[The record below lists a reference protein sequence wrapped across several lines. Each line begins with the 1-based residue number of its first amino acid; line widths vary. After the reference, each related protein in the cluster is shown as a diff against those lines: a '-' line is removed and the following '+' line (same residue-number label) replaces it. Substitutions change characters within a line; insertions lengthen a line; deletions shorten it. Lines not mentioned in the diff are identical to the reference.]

1 MLKIY
6 KLAANELAS
15 LPDKTTVV
23 AKTPTVHTRRS
34 HDGLKTKSLRF
45 RSASSVA
52 TLCAAIAGLGWI
64 QPAAAAPVLTWET
77 VVNNG
82 VATPDST
89 QLFNS
94 YSGSSVN
101 NDALVVFRGRT
112 QGGEEGRV
120 SGVFSRDMSVPA
132 TAVQTIAVVRG
143 TVPDPNNLA
152 ATFNEFPSLPRID
165 AGSSLIATRGQTKPV
180 LEYPTGEVDPDTGE
194 PILTR
199 GGTTGIY
206 TTFGGLLSTG
216 EQKLGMV
223 STLPQFQVPQPA
235 VRAGQLPF
243 EQFPGAP
250 AAFDNKY
257 IAFKGNYADAD
268 GTALTG
274 VFYRDV
280 SGTAL
285 AVPIAYRGM
294 AMPNQP
300 DNDPTTAA
308 IVFGSTSPPSAAK
321 GKVVFTGL
329 DNEEAPTAGGIYM
342 GKVGADR
349 SLTTLVAIGD
359 TVPGVT
365 NATGNTLNLIGEG
378 LSFDG
383 RYMSFWGAWGTE
395 KRTVTLTCPADGNVA
410 VRNACALQT
419 PLKEAGL
426 DPTVPGN
433 HTGVTTREVPV
444 HQGIFQK
451 DTLTGALKLVAQTGP
466 EYEDFMFWNFSGNAG
481 QDGNVVTEEE
491 EGARWRSSAFIASDG
506 QKVVFKAQETDNVFG
521 LYLDLDIS
529 DLTDPF
535 ALLTSEMFG
544 EVLDSDSR
552 AAGLSLTSLGIERD
566 SFRNG
571 WLVVNASM
579 EGIINGEALGW
590 AGVYIT
596 QVPEPAS
603 LALVGLALGLMAVS
617 RRRRT
622 HQYGDFTA

>member
-1 MLKIY
+1 M
-6 KLAANELAS
+6 
-15 LPDKTTVV
+15 
-23 AKTPTVHTRRS
+23 
-34 HDGLKTKSLRF
+34 
-45 RSASSVA
+45 
-52 TLCAAIAGLGWI
+52 
-64 QPAAAAPVLTWET
+64 TWTT

-82 VATPDST
+82 VVAPDPTNPTSA

-112 QGGEEGRV
+112 QGGETGRV

-132 TAVQTIAVVRG
+132 ASVQAIAVVGG
-143 TVPDPNNLA
+143 TVPEPNNLT
-152 ATFNEFPSLPRID
+152 ATFTEFPSLPRID
-165 AGSSLIATRGQTKPV
+165 AGSTLIATRGQTKPV
-180 LEYPTGEVDPDTGE
+180 YTYLLPDNTE
-194 PILTR
+194 TR
-199 GGTTGIY
+199 VGTTGIY
-206 TTFGGLLSTG
+206 TTTGGGLTTG

-223 STLPQFQVPQPA
+223 LEQSQFQVPQPA
-235 VRAGQLPF
+235 VNGNQLPF

-250 AAFDNKY
+250 AAFDGKY

-274 VFYRDV
+274 VFYRDLLSNNGKEV
-280 SGTAL
+280 

-294 AMPNQP
+294 ALPNQP

-342 GKVGADR
+342 GKVGTDR

-365 NATGNTLNLIGEG
+365 NGTGNALNLIGEG

-383 RYMSFWGAWGTE
+383 RYMSFWGAWGAE
-395 KRTVTLTCPADGNVA
+395 KRTVTLNCPADGNVA
-410 VRNACALQT
+410 VRNFCALQT
-419 PLKEAGL
+419 PLKEPGL
-426 DPTVPGN
+426 DPSVPSN

-451 DTLTGALKLVAQTGP
+451 DTLTGELKLVAQTDSK
-466 EYEDFMFWNFSGNAG
+466 YEDFLFWNFSGNAG

-506 QKVVFKAQETDNVFG
+506 QKVVFKALETDNAFG
-521 LYLDLDIS
+521 LYLDRDVS

-535 ALLTSEMFG
+535 ALLTSRMFG
-544 EVLDSDSR
+544 EALDSDSR

-571 WLVVNASM
+571 WLVINASM

-590 AGVYIT
+590 AGVYLT
-596 QVPEPAS
+596 QVVPEPS
-603 LALVGLALGLMAVS
+603 SVALMLLALGILVGS
-617 RRRRT
+617 KRRQIRHT
-622 HQYGDFTA
+622 GEFSL